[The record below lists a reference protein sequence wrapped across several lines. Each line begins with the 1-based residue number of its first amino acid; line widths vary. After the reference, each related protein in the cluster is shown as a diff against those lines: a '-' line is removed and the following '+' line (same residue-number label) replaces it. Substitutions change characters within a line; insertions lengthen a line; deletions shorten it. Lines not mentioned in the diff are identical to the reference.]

1 MDFAVDGPSLSHD
14 TSEREHGHIH
24 GDKDHR
30 NEDSDKENQQGF
42 EQRSHA
48 ANGIFEFGGECV
60 GTAMEHLGKTS
71 CLLSHTNQRREAAVV
86 QLRNTGDSFRESTAA
101 FELLGN
107 QFERLSVRIES
118 NDIGKHFHAREQRH
132 AGRREQMEQTT
143 KLSLVVL
150 TDNGARHRQ
159 VQQHVR

>member
-14 TSEREHGHIH
+14 PSEREHGHIH

-71 CLLSHTNQRREAAVV
+71 CLLSHTNQRREPAVV
-86 QLRNTGDSFRESTAA
+86 QLRKNGRFLPRKYRRIRA
-101 FELLGN
+101 LG
-107 QFERLSVRIES
+107 QSIRKTVGKDRI
-118 NDIGKHFHAREQRH
+118 Q
-132 AGRREQMEQTT
+132 
-143 KLSLVVL
+143 
-150 TDNGARHRQ
+150 
-159 VQQHVR
+159 